1 MSAGRDYKLPHLSR
15 PLTKAHSQSAISVY
29 EQTDLWRNRT
39 TGRPSHSHWD
49 SFIEL
54 YWSRDARMALMKSGY
69 LWRQSSVLHRW
80 KKSWVDIWM
89 DGNLVYY
96 QDESRKDYEGRIHL
110 KQKCTA
116 VRVGQEC
123 ADVQPPEGMTR
134 DCLLMVCV
142 KGGCNLTLCANSA
155 DEALAWKLTLQEA
168 RKNPVYVYDPYEDS
182 YHTVP
187 LDGHNAVYIS
197 PGHGYLGPHHVV
209 VHQEPCFSM
218 GEQVALGMLAGMAT
232 GAALRSLMWMPFWI

>member
-1 MSAGRDYKLPHLSR
+1 DGVSPPSSGQLWK
-15 PLTKAHSQSAISVY
+15 IS
-29 EQTDLWRNRT
+29 
-39 TGRPSHSHWD
+39 
-49 SFIEL
+49 F
-54 YWSRDARMALMKSGY
+54 Y
-69 LWRQSSVLHRW
+69 LGSVLHRW

-197 PGHGYLGPHHVV
+197 PGHGYLGMTCQYGPHHVV

>member
-1 MSAGRDYKLPHLSR
+1 PFGKSTFNFISILQGPFLVSSR
-15 PLTKAHSQSAISVY
+15 
-29 EQTDLWRNRT
+29 
-39 TGRPSHSHWD
+39 G
-49 SFIEL
+49 
-54 YWSRDARMALMKSGY
+54 
-69 LWRQSSVLHRW
+69 SVLHRW

-142 KGGCNLTLCANSA
+142 KGGCNLTLCANNMTQMCGLVLYYCTSH
-155 DEALAWKLTLQEA
+155 WSVVFTITKTHSCSFSPQ
-168 RKNPVYVYDPYEDS
+168 VYVYDPYEDS